1 MNSRAKRLLAYA
13 MPIVAAVACTVSLA
27 GCERKERVLDIEAP
41 GVDIEVNKTKRGFE
55 VESGRDKAVD
65 IETPGVDIEV
75 RRNKK

>member
-1 MNSRAKRLLAYA
+1 MNSTAKSLLTRVVPA
-13 MPIVAAVACTVSLA
+13 VAALTCAVTLA

-41 GVDIEVNKTKRGFE
+41 GVDIEVNKTKRGLE
-55 VESGRDKAVD
+55 VESRGDKAVD